1 MAIQVVNTAGN
12 VLWTADKAEISANS
26 ADVTYQIRETE
37 IGNTANVV
45 GNLYATA
52 VSVPNGST
60 LQTYVGVGNY
70 LVIAGTNVTA
80 VALGTQSSAQAGIS
94 AGPSYVA
101 P

>member
-37 IGNTANVV
+37 LGNTANVV
-45 GNLYATA
+45 GNLYANA

-70 LVIAGTNVTA
+70 LVIAGTAVTA
-80 VALGTQSSAQAGIS
+80 VAIGTQSSAQAS
-94 AGPSYVA
+94 VSTGPSYA
-101 P
+101 A

>member
-1 MAIQVVNTAGN
+1 MATQVVNAAGN
-12 VLWTADKAEISANS
+12 VLWTSDRAEISANS
-26 ADVTYQIRETE
+26 VDVTFQIRQTQ

-45 GNLYATA
+45 GNLYANA

-70 LVIAGTNVTA
+70 LVLAGTTLTA
-80 VALGTQSSAQAGIS
+80 LALGTQSSAQASIS
-94 AGPSYVA
+94 TGPGYIA